1 VRPSHATELAAA
13 AEAALERLDH
23 YLNLLE
29 ALLRSPGDLPL
40 YQRSSE
46 DFDAMRA
53 LTASLPHVRICWVE
67 VLVSRM
73 ELLNAVGR
81 KGAGDADGRLARL
94 HERHLEALGCFR
106 RHCWDYISSN
116 LALQSQAERARG
128 EAAPETLLQIAQ
140 RRVLEAERHV
150 RRQRELIERLEALG
164 ADASAAHK
172 VLGTMQDALDGMCRT
187 VEAARRL
194 GR

>member
-1 VRPSHATELAAA
+1 MRPSHATELAAA

-23 YLNLLE
+23 YFNMLE
-29 ALLRSPGDLPL
+29 ALLRSPGDLSL

-46 DFDAMRA
+46 DFEAMRA

-67 VLVSRM
+67 VLISRI
-73 ELLNAVGR
+73 ELLNALEA
-81 KGAGDADGRLARL
+81 KGAVDAEGQLARL
-94 HERHLEALGCFR
+94 HERHLQALGCFR

-116 LALQSQAERARG
+116 LALQSQAGRARG
-128 EAAPETLLQIAQ
+128 EATAETVLQIAQ
-140 RRVLEAERHV
+140 HRVQDAEQRV
-150 RRQRELIERLEALG
+150 KRQRELLERLEALG

-194 GR
+194 RG